1 MKTIQLKDFLGFSY
15 LSDVL
20 MSKDGSHAAYLRHQC
35 DAEADGY
42 VSHLWLTS
50 LADAGNPIC
59 SGAKKPVFA
68 WESGETLLYGFPEK
82 GQTPFKRHYAA
93 SGLTAPAFTVPL
105 EARSLEPVGGGKYL
119 VSAKTVLNPEDYQ
132 DDDCVIVTELPTQS
146 NGTGYISGTRA
157 SLFLYDSLSGETT
170 QITPPLF
177 DVMQFSLCAQ
187 QGKIVISGQSYE
199 GKRVIKG
206 GVSVYDL
213 ESGSFT
219 QVVEPGT
226 YRITYVSM
234 LGSRVIFAGTLGLYN
249 TIMENP
255 HFYLLDLET
264 GAVEDLA
271 YPDLYIGGLTVGSD
285 CRYGGGIHCKAA
297 GESVFFTSAKIGD
310 SHLFELS
317 ASGETRQV
325 TKPSGSVDCFDT
337 ANGRC
342 VMVAMRDMG
351 LEELYVLNAATGE
364 ERALTD
370 FNGAYTRTHEVVRPK
385 PLFFQN
391 DEGST
396 VSGWVMEPLGYDPK
410 KRYPAILD
418 IHGGPKG
425 TYGEVY
431 YHEMQIWAQAGYF
444 VFFCNPRGSDGH
456 GDAYSRIMGLNGTK
470 DYDDIMHFTDLVLKQ
485 YPQIDQGRVGVTGG
499 SYGGYMTNWI
509 VGHTDR
515 FRCAATQRSI
525 GDWIVHEYNC
535 DTGYWVTSENFPPNA
550 IVSAKAAWDDSPA
563 KYAIKCKTPLLFIHS
578 DQDTRCTLPEAMA
591 AYASAVR
598 AGATV
603 RMCLFHG
610 ENHELS
616 RAGKP
621 LNRVKRLEEITA
633 WMDRYLKE
641 GQA

>member
-1 MKTIQLKDFLGFSY
+1 MNTIQLKDFLGFSY

-20 MSKDGSHAAYLRHQC
+20 MSQDGSHAAYLRHQC
-35 DAEADGY
+35 DAEADAY
-42 VSHLWLTS
+42 VSELWLTGLSGEGS
-50 LADAGNPIC
+50 LIC
-59 SGAKKPVFA
+59 SGQKKPLFA
-68 WESGETLLYGFPEK
+68 WENGETLLYGYPEK
-82 GQTPFKRHYAA
+82 GQTPFVRHYAA
-93 SGLTAPAFTVPL
+93 SGLTVPAFTVPL
-105 EARSLEPVGGGKYL
+105 EARGLEPVGGGKYL

-157 SLFLYDSLSGETT
+157 SLFLYDSLSGEIA

-177 DVMQFSLCAQ
+177 DVMQFSLCRE

-199 GKRVIKG
+199 GKRIIKG

-213 ESGSFT
+213 ESGEFR

-226 YRITYVSM
+226 YRITYASM
-234 LGSRVIFAGTLGLYN
+234 LGGQVIFAGTLGLYN

-255 HFYLLDLET
+255 HFYLLSLET
-264 GAVEDLA
+264 GEVTDLA

-297 GESVFFTSAKIGD
+297 DGRVFFTSAKVGD
-310 SHLFELS
+310 SHLFELN
-317 ASGETRQV
+317 AAGETRQV
-325 TKPSGSVDCFDT
+325 TRLPGSVDCFDV

-342 VMVAMRDMG
+342 VMVGMRDMG
-351 LEELYVLNAATGE
+351 LEEVYVLDLSTGE
-364 ERALTD
+364 ERVLTD
-370 FNGAYTRTHEVVRPK
+370 FNGEFTRTHEVVRPK

-396 VSGWVMEPLGYDPK
+396 VSGWVMEPLGYDPAR
-410 KRYPAILD
+410 RYPAILD

-456 GDAYSRIMGLNGTK
+456 GDVYSRIMGLNGTK
-470 DYDDIMHFTDLVLKQ
+470 DYDDIMRFTDLVLEK
-485 YPQIDQGRVGVTGG
+485 YPQIDAGRVGVTGG

-525 GDWIVHEYNC
+525 GDWMVHEYNC

-550 IVSAKAAWDDSPA
+550 IVSAQAAWDDSPA
-563 KYAIKCKTPLLFIHS
+563 KYAINCKTPLLFIHS
-578 DQDTRCTLPEAMA
+578 DRDTRCTLPEAMA

-616 RAGKP
+616 RSGKP
-621 LNRVKRLEEITA
+621 LNRVKRLKEITA